1 MPDTTQHTFEDF
13 KRDLDRFWYNDKI
26 KACILHRAEQ
36 EGELT
41 YDQMMALYAYAYPE
55 E

>member
-1 MPDTTQHTFEDF
+1 MPDTTQHTLDDF
-13 KRDLDRFWYNDKI
+13 KRDLDRFWYNNQI
-26 KACILHRAEQ
+26 KNFILHRAEQ

-41 YDQMMALYAYAYPE
+41 YDQMMELYAYAYPE